1 MFELFLFCKVNW
13 CLVLSGALQDA
24 LQGEVVPRLRHW
36 LTQGNDAWNEDS

>member
-1 MFELFLFCKVNW
+1 MFILQSQ
-13 CLVLSGALQDA
+13 LVSLLTHSGALQDA